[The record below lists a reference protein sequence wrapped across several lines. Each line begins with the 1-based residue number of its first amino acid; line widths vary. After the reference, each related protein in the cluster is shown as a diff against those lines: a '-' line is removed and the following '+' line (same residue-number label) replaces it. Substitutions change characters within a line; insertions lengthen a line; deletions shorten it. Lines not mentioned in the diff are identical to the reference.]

1 MPSLSRRHMLA
12 AVGSAAA
19 WLTAPG
25 ALAAPRSDLWPRWQ
39 AHDAAS
45 RHSVDHAAWDA
56 FLARYRHE
64 GADGVAR
71 VAYGAVSQADR
82 QALADYLARLS
93 ATPVSSLNQA
103 EQFSYWVNFYNALTV
118 QIILDN
124 YPVASIRDIDISPGL
139 FANGPWGARLVTVE
153 GEALSLDDIEH
164 RILRPIW
171 QDPRIHYVVNCAAI
185 GCPNLPAQA
194 LRPSSNDATMNAA
207 AITYVNDPRGI
218 DVSPNGLTVS
228 RIYDWFAEDFGDLRA
243 HLARYATGDRAASL
257 ASGVA
262 ITRYRYDWALNDINS
277 EGRPGN

>member
-1 MPSLSRRHMLA
+1 MLPLSRRQMLVA
-12 AVGSAAA
+12 AGSATAL
-19 WLTAPG
+19 LTAP
-25 ALAAPRSDLWPRWQ
+25 AAVAAPRADLWPRWQ

-45 RHSVDHAAWDA
+45 RQAVDHAAWDA
-56 FLARYRHE
+56 LLARYRRE
-64 GADGVAR
+64 GGDGVAR
-71 VAYGAVSQADR
+71 VAYGAVTPSDR
-82 QALADYLARLS
+82 QALNDYLALLS
-93 ATPVSSLNQA
+93 ATLVSSLNQA

-118 QIILDN
+118 QVILEH

-185 GCPNLPAQA
+185 GCPNLPARA
-194 LRPSSNDATMNAA
+194 LRPSTNDATLDAGANA
-207 AITYVNDPRGI
+207 YVNDPRGLA
-218 DVSPNGLTVS
+218 VTPNGLTVS

-257 ASGVA
+257 AQGVP
-262 ITRYRYDWALNDINS
+262 ITRYRYDWSLNDINR

>member
-1 MPSLSRRHMLA
+1 MLPLSRRQMLIA
-12 AVGSAAA
+12 AGSAAA
-19 WLTAPG
+19 LLTAPA
-25 ALAAPRSDLWPRWQ
+25 ALAAPRSDLWRRWQ

-45 RHSVDHAAWDA
+45 RRSVDHAGWDA
-56 FLARYRHE
+56 FVARYRVE

-71 VAYGAVSQADR
+71 VAYGAVTQTDR
-82 QALADYLARLS
+82 QALNDYLALLS

-118 QIILDN
+118 QVILDH

-185 GCPNLPAQA
+185 GCPNLPARA
-194 LRPSSNDATMNAA
+194 LRPSTNDATMNAA
-207 AITYVNDPRGI
+207 AIAYVNDPRGV
-218 DVSPNGLTVS
+218 DVAPNGLTVS

-262 ITRYRYDWALNDINS
+262 ITRYRYDWSLNDIDG
-277 EGRPGN
+277 EG